1 MGDSTINKID
11 NLFNVVDATLDEA
24 GKFIDRVGQSG
35 KAAGKTVHKVRDVV
49 REARDANPKPTA
61 PAPSGAKPTPSVKS
75 NASTSRV
82 RIIESIDAQT
92 GKPVF
97 VVTDGVSR
105 SECSS
110 RALADR
116 VARAMEVE

>member
-1 MGDSTINKID
+1 MGDSTTDKID
-11 NLFNVVDATLDEA
+11 RFFNVADAVIEET
-24 GKFIDRVGQSG
+24 GKILGRANQSS
-35 KAAGKTVHKVRDVV
+35 KAAGQVV
-49 REARDANPKPTA
+49 REARDANPRPMPPQGAT
-61 PAPSGAKPTPSVKS
+61 PAAAKRSSSK
-75 NASTSRV
+75 V
-82 RIIESIDAQT
+82 RIIESIDAQSGAT
-92 GKPVF
+92 VF